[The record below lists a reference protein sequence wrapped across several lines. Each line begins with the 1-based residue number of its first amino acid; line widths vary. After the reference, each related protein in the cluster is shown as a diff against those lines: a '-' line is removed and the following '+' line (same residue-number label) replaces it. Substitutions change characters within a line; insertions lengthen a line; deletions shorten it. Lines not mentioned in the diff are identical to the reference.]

1 LQSESHYAVT
11 AAYLDHNATTP
22 IAEPVFEAMLPF
34 LRQHYG
40 NAASRH
46 GLGTIALRAVDRAR
60 EQVAQAVGVRAAQVV
75 FTSGGT
81 EANNLFIQGAAACLK
96 ASQVIVSA
104 IEHPCVSKPA
114 AALARRGWTL
124 HRTAVDGEGRIAFT
138 DLDEAF
144 QKPTALVSVMLANN
158 ETGVL
163 QDVARAA
170 EMARARGAVMH
181 TDAVQA
187 LGKVPVDFARLGV
200 DAMTLS
206 AHKIRGPKG
215 AGALVVDK
223 RLQLEPM
230 MLGGGHER
238 GLRSGTL
245 NVPAIVGFGAACELA
260 VSRLEET
267 PHRLRVLR
275 DRLEAGARDL
285 GAAVFGAGA
294 ERLTNTSYFAL
305 PGIEG
310 ETLVVE
316 LDRAGFAVA
325 SGAAC
330 SSANPEPSATLLAM
344 GVEPEL
350 ARGAVRVSL
359 GEPNTTAD
367 VEGFLGALT
376 RVVGRLRSLAA
387 LTA

>member
-1 LQSESHYAVT
+1 VPAV
-11 AAYLDHNATTP
+11 YLDHNATTP
-22 IAEPVFEAMLPF
+22 IAEPVLEAMLPF

-40 NAASRH
+40 NASSRH
-46 GLGTIALRAVDRAR
+46 GFGTVALRAVDRAR
-60 EQVAQAVGVRAAQVV
+60 EQVAAAVGVQASQVV
-75 FTSGGT
+75 FTGGGT
-81 EANNLFIQGAAACLK
+81 EANNLFIQGAAACLNP
-96 ASQVIVSA
+96 SQVAVSA

-114 AALARRGWTL
+114 RALGRLGWAL
-124 HRTAVDGEGRIAFT
+124 HRIAVDGEGRLAFT
-138 DLDEAF
+138 DLDQALST
-144 QKPTALVSVMLANN
+144 PTGLVSVMLANN

-163 QDVARAA
+163 QDVARTADV
-170 EMARARGAVMH
+170 ARSRGAVMH

-187 LGKVPVDFARLGV
+187 LGKVPVDFGRLGV
-200 DAMTLS
+200 HAMSLS

-215 AGALVVDK
+215 VGALVIGK
-223 RLQLEPM
+223 RLQLEPI

-260 VSRLEET
+260 VARLEQT
-267 PHRLRVLR
+267 PPRLRVLR
-275 DRLEAGARDL
+275 DDLETGLRKL
-285 GAAVFGAGA
+285 GAVVFGAGA
-294 ERLTNTSYFAL
+294 DRLPNTSYFGI

-316 LDRAGFAVA
+316 LDRAGYAIA

-359 GEPNTTAD
+359 GEPSTVAD
-367 VEGFLGALT
+367 VEGLLAALG
-376 RVVGRLRSLAA
+376 RVVGRLRGLTA